1 MGNIFHSCS
10 SFNCFFCVFFSFCN
24 VVPST
29 SSFTPINKEAN
40 DDKKL
45 DFLLKIYQNLI
56 QIFFSASLFD
66 ILLSSS
72 KLPFTCWENRSH
84 ENQIKFTGT
93 PYLFLGSCQ
102 FQCHQG
108 GHKNVSKKRKFRQ
121 TQKQRLKG
129 DHAEPIKTKK
139 LTQLEKKLVVL

>member
-1 MGNIFHSCS
+1 M
-10 SFNCFFCVFFSFCN
+10 
-24 VVPST
+24 VPST

-72 KLPFTCWENRSH
+72 KLPFICWENRRR

-108 GHKNVSKKRKFRQ
+108 GHKNVRKKRIFHK
-121 TQKQRLKG
+121 TQKERLKG

-139 LTQLEKKLVVL
+139 LTQS